1 MTQTAPSLI
10 TVAGQ
15 IGSGKTAVCREISSR
30 TNWEVISAGGIL
42 RKMAVESNM
51 TVLEFNEYLKL
62 HPEIDRD
69 VDQYLE
75 TLAKSE
81 KSLLIDSRL
90 AWHFIP
96 SSKKLY
102 LIVDPWVGA
111 ERVFTASRTDEN
123 HASIDAASSENLD
136 RQKAERERYLS
147 LYQID
152 CQNWRN
158 YDHVLDTTDVTP
170 EKIADRLL
178 PSLAAEKTATPQYWI
193 SPKRLQPAG
202 NQATAS
208 RETIEIAVAD
218 GIFYMLSGFDKV
230 SEALNQ
236 AEPLLACKLIAFE
249 NEPFAQYANVDHF
262 AKATWNRIEITH
274 WETRH
279 GFKFRSYPNW
289 VKPNSVKPNWIKR

>member
-15 IGSGKTAVCREISSR
+15 IGSGKTAVCREISTR
-30 TNWEVISAGGIL
+30 TGWEVISAGGIL
-42 RKMAVESNM
+42 RKMAIENNM
-51 TVLEFNEYLKL
+51 TVLEFNEYLKQ

-69 VDQYLE
+69 VDRYLA
-75 TLAKSE
+75 TLAKSD

-90 AWHFIP
+90 AWHFVP

-136 RQKAERERYLS
+136 RQKAERERYMS
-147 LYQID
+147 LYDID

-170 EKIADRLL
+170 QTIADRLL
-178 PSLAAEKTATPQYWI
+178 PNLAAEKGSTPQYWI
-193 SPKRLQPAG
+193 SPKRLQPVG

-208 RETIEIAVAD
+208 RDNVEIAVAD
-218 GIFYMLSGFDKV
+218 GIFYALSGFDKI
-230 SEALNQ
+230 SEALNH
-236 AEPLLACKLIAFE
+236 AEPLLACKLAAFE
-249 NEPFAQYANVDHF
+249 NEPLGQYSNVDDF
-262 AKATWNRIEITH
+262 AKATWNSIEITH
-274 WETRH
+274 WETTH
-279 GFKFRSYPNW
+279 AFKFRSYPNW
-289 VKPNSVKPNWIKR
+289 HGQTGTS

>member
-1 MTQTAPSLI
+1 MTQTAPSMI

-30 TNWEVISAGGIL
+30 TGWEVISAGGIL

-51 TVLEFNEYLKL
+51 TVLEFNEYLKQ

-111 ERVFTASRTDEN
+111 ERVFAASRTDEN

-170 EKIADRLL
+170 QKIADRLL
-178 PSLAAEKTATPQYWI
+178 PSLAAEKIGTPQYWI
-193 SPKRLQPAG
+193 SPKRLQPIG
-202 NQATAS
+202 NQATATQ
-208 RETIEIAVAD
+208 ETVEIAVAD

-236 AEPLLACKLIAFE
+236 EEPLLACKLVAFE
-249 NEPFAQYANVDHF
+249 NEPFAQYSNVDHF
-262 AKATWNRIEITH
+262 ARSAWNRIEITH

-289 VKPNSVKPNWIKR
+289 

>member
-1 MTQTAPSLI
+1 MTETAPTLI

-15 IGSGKTAVCREISSR
+15 IGSGKTAVCREVSQR
-30 TNWEVISAGGIL
+30 TGWEVISAGGIL
-42 RKMAVESNM
+42 RRMAIENNM

-69 VDQYLE
+69 VDQYLAR
-75 TLAKSE
+75 LATSD

-96 SSKKLY
+96 QSKKLY

-111 ERVFTASRTDEN
+111 ERVFTASRSDEN
-123 HASIDAASSENLD
+123 HLSIAAASSENLE

-147 LYQID
+147 LYAID

-170 EKIADRLL
+170 QTLADQIMPRLTE
-178 PSLAAEKTATPQYWI
+178 AAAGAPQYWI
-193 SPKRLQPAG
+193 SPKRLLPLQTG
-202 NQATAS
+202 DKS
-208 RETIEIAVAD
+208 KSVRIAVS
-218 GIFYMLSGFDKV
+218 GGNFYLLSGFESV
-230 SEALNQ
+230 SEALANKDPLV
-236 AEPLLACKLIAFE
+236 AGELTAFESEPLTGLMDVHQFARQNWDKKLTAE
-249 NEPFAQYANVDHF
+249 
-262 AKATWNRIEITH
+262 

-279 GFKFRSYPNW
+279 GFKFRSYPTW
-289 VKPNSVKPNWIKR
+289 VVD